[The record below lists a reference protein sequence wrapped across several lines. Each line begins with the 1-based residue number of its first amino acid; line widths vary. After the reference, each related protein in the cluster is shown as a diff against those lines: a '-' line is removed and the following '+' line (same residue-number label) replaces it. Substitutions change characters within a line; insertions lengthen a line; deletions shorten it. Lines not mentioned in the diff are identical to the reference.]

1 MKQRIRLREN
11 ELRRMISESVKKILN
26 EEIANHDYIEL
37 DSTYIQNDPEYGE
50 LYATDLFLNGNEIR
64 VNWNSTNG
72 VQGGVEGNLLDEDI
86 NTIWGILKSIKN

>member
-1 MKQRIRLREN
+1 MKQTIRLRES
-11 ELRRMISESVKKILN
+11 ELKRMISESVRRALN
-26 EEIANHDYIEL
+26 EKIANHDYIEL

-86 NTIWGILKSIKN
+86 NTIWGILKTIKN

>member
-1 MKQRIRLREN
+1 MKQTIRLRES
-11 ELRRMISESVKKILN
+11 ELKRMISESVRREKKKK
-26 EEIANHDYIEL
+26 IANHDYIEL

-86 NTIWGILKSIKN
+86 NTIWGILKTIKN

>member
-1 MKQRIRLREN
+1 MKRTVRLTES
-11 ELRRMISESVKKILN
+11 ELKRMIAESVKTILS
-26 EEIANHDYIEL
+26 EKIANHDYIEL

-72 VQGGVEGNLLDEDI
+72 VQGGVEGNLLDEDT
-86 NTIWGILKSIKN
+86 NTIWGILKTIKN

>member
-1 MKQRIRLREN
+1 MLRLSERELKQ
-11 ELRRMISESVKKILN
+11 MISESVKKIIN

-64 VNWNSTNG
+64 VNWNNTNG